1 MTQTADREWT
11 PHQPARQQ
19 ARDIVTA
26 DGHRYRIVVSTPE
39 APAPAQ
45 GYPSILVL
53 DGVQHFAAMSD
64 GASALSRRP
73 QKTGVEPMVVIG
85 VFHGDGQTLDADARS
100 RDYTSVAP
108 PQGEQVGKAFGGA
121 EAFRRTLTDVVLPLV
136 SDYLPLDPNR
146 RTLFGH
152 SLGGL
157 FVLEA
162 LAQQPDLFSRWVS
175 ISPSLWWRDDLRLEG
190 GDALLLGIGEREQRR
205 DMVGRTQAFAQRS
218 SARLLIAPNADHGSA
233 PLALLPDAL
242 RHATAR

>member
-1 MTQTADREWT
+1 MTHAADRDWT
-11 PHQPARQQ
+11 PHQPARQR

-26 DGHRYRIVVSTPE
+26 DERRYRIVVSTPE

-85 VFHGDGQTLDADARS
+85 VFHGDGQRLDADARS

-108 PQGEQVGKAFGGA
+108 PQGELVDTPFGGA
-121 EAFRRTLTDVVLPLV
+121 DAFRRTLSDEVLPLV
-136 SDYLPLDPNR
+136 GDYVPLDPTR

-162 LAQQPDLFSRWVS
+162 LAQQPHLFRRWVS
-175 ISPSLWWRDDLRLEG
+175 ISPSLWWRDDLRLDG
-190 GDALLLGIGEREQRR
+190 GDVLLLGIGERERRR
-205 DMVGRTQAFAQRS
+205 DMVGRTQAFAQMS
-218 SARLLIAPNADHGSA
+218 SARMLIATNADHGSA
-233 PLALLPDAL
+233 PFALLPDAL
-242 RHATAR
+242 RHATAS

>member
-1 MTQTADREWT
+1 MTHAANRDWT

-19 ARDIVTA
+19 ARGIVSA
-26 DGHRYRIVVSTPE
+26 DGRRYRIVVSTPE
-39 APAPAQ
+39 TPPPAE

-85 VFHGDGQTLDADARS
+85 VFHGDGQGLDADARS

-108 PQGEQVGKAFGGA
+108 PAGELVGKPFGGA
-121 EAFRRTLTDVVLPLV
+121 DAFRHTLRDQVLPLV
-136 SDYLPLDPNR
+136 GDYVPLDPTR

-162 LAQQPDLFSRWVS
+162 LVQQPDLFNRWVS

-190 GDALLLGIGEREQRR
+190 DDALLLGIGERELRR
-205 DMVGRTQAFAQRS
+205 DMVGRTKAFAEAS

-242 RHATAR
+242 RHATGR